1 MIVAKQRQFSY
12 QTGYKNQQDY
22 QPQGQGKI
30 KLKRSRSLKISC
42 FLSLFIL
49 LGMAITLV
57 GHYNRVIAVNNQIIQ
72 HERQLNALNEE
83 QDHLRIQIAQLSTLK
98 RIENIAINEIGMY
111 YPQDDSQKSLV
122 ATTN

>member
-1 MIVAKQRQFSY
+1 MLVAKQRQFQY
-12 QTGYKNQQDY
+12 QTDYKGQQDY
-22 QPQGQGKI
+22 QPQSKI
-30 KLKRSRSLKISC
+30 KLKNNKLLKIFC

-57 GHYNRVIAVNNQIIQ
+57 SHYNRVIAINNQIIQ

-83 QDHLRIQIAQLSTLK
+83 QESLKIQIAQLSTLR
-98 RIENIAINEIGMY
+98 RIEDIAINEIGMY
-111 YPQDDSQKSLV
+111 YPQEGSEKSLV

>member
-1 MIVAKQRQFSY
+1 MIVVKQRQFSY

-22 QPQGQGKI
+22 QPQSQGKM
-30 KLKRSRSLKISC
+30 KLKKSRLLKIFC

-83 QDHLRIQIAQLSTLK
+83 QEHLKLQIAQLSTLK
-98 RIENIAINEIGMY
+98 RIETIAINEIGMY
-111 YPQDDSQKSLV
+111 YPREGREKSLF